1 MRLDPAL
8 SGQFLHFLGLAYLMA
23 GKYETAAA
31 LLRQRII
38 LVPNTDFSRA
48 ILTSAL
54 GHLGEIEEARRVW
67 AELMEINPNYS
78 FAGAYR
84 PPAFQAPRRC
94 RADRGRTEEGRRA
107 ELTPVA
113 GLF

>member
-1 MRLDPAL
+1 MRLDPAT
-8 SGQFLHFLGLAYLMA
+8 SAQFLHFLGLAYLMA

-54 GHLGEIEEARRVW
+54 GHLGEIEDARRVW
-67 AELMEINPNYS
+67 GELKGSTRTIRLPRIS
-78 FAGAYR
+78 AASPSSAKRTSSGSPRGSKKAGVLA
-84 PPAFQAPRRC
+84 
-94 RADRGRTEEGRRA
+94 
-107 ELTPVA
+107 
-113 GLF
+113 